1 MKTSFYAPTVS
12 VVCRW
17 FQAGCECPDP
27 KQNGV
32 IKEFN
37 WNDFEARLAQPLAH
51 FMRTAGSDVKSVTIV
66 SHGDHRF
73 GSGEAIGADG
83 QTATTRAIRQSF
95 SNEIASGF
103 LRTVIDTEWGNN
115 AGSAHALNIGW
126 ELATKIDRT
135 SHVLS
140 WNPELQMTGWILAR
154 MLAHMER
161 HALDFVGAYRQGYWR
176 LYQWQLAQNTA
187 CLYPIETLC
196 NLNGFS
202 DENCDGNDRA
212 TIEVPGIGKVTLAG
226 MDDFDL
232 ALRFAK
238 AFDQIPRWGM
248 VGRAD
253 PFLWD
258 INFAPNSDRAKL
270 LQAKI
275 ARQPIVMEKWV
286 ERHFPGVPYHDF
298 MDSFFAH
305 RHED

>member
-1 MKTSFYAPTVS
+1 MRTAFFSPAVS
-12 VVCRW
+12 IVCRW
-17 FQAGCECPDP
+17 FQIGAGLPGED
-27 KQNGV
+27 GI
-32 IKEFN
+32 IKPFN
-37 WNDFEARLAQPLAH
+37 PQDFETRLAAPLRR
-51 FMRTAGSDVKSVTIV
+51 FMRAMGSEVKSIV
-66 SHGDHRF
+66 VVSNADDRF
-73 GSGEAIGADG
+73 GLGEGLGEHD
-83 QTATTRAIRQSF
+83 QTPTVHAIRQAF
-95 SNEIASGF
+95 REEVAHGF
-103 LRTVIDTEWGNN
+103 IKTVVDPIWGNN

-126 ELATKIDRT
+126 ELAAKEDSATHI
-135 SHVLS
+135 LS
-140 WNPELQMTGWILAR
+140 WNPELQMTEGLLAR
-154 MLAHMER
+154 MIAHMER

-187 CLYPIETLC
+187 CLYPVPVLQK
-196 NLNGFS
+196 LGGFS
-202 DENCDGNDRA
+202 HENCDGNDGA
-212 TIEVPGIGKVTLAG
+212 TIEVPGIGKVSLAG

-238 AFDQIPRWGM
+238 TFDRIPRWGM

-258 INFAPNSDRAKL
+258 INFAPDSDRAKL

-286 ERHFPGVPYHDF
+286 ARHFPGVAYHDF

>member
-1 MKTSFYAPTVS
+1 MQTTPFYDPSVS
-12 VVCRW
+12 IVCRW
-17 FQAGCECPDP
+17 FQAGTGLTDKGGAVKPLNM
-27 KQNGV
+27 Q
-32 IKEFN
+32 
-37 WNDFEARLAQPLAH
+37 DFEIRLAAPLRR
-51 FMRTAGSDVKSVTIV
+51 FMRAMGSEVKSIVIV
-66 SHGDHRF
+66 SNADGRF
-73 GSGEAIGADG
+73 GLGEGIDEYGKTPTVHAVHHAFREEVEHGFIR
-83 QTATTRAIRQSF
+83 TT
-95 SNEIASGF
+95 
-103 LRTVIDTEWGNN
+103 IDPLWGNN
-115 AGSAHALNIGW
+115 AGSAHALNCGW
-126 ELATKIDRT
+126 ELAAKEDGATHI
-135 SHVLS
+135 LS
-140 WNPELQMTGWILAR
+140 WNPELQMTEGLLAR

-187 CLYPIETLC
+187 CLYPVEMLRK
-196 NLNGFS
+196 LSGFS
-202 DENCDGNDRA
+202 AENCDGLDRQS
-212 TIEVPGIGKVTLAG
+212 IEAPGIGKVTLAG

-238 AFDQIPRWGM
+238 AFDRIPRWGM

-258 INFAPNSDRAKL
+258 INFTPDSDRAKM

-286 ERHFPGVPYHDF
+286 ARHFPSVPYHEF

>member
-1 MKTSFYAPTVS
+1 MKTAFFSPTVS
-12 VVCRW
+12 IVCRW
-17 FQAGCECPDP
+17 FQIGAGRAD
-27 KQNGV
+27 KGGV
-32 IKEFN
+32 IKPLN
-37 WNDFEARLAQPLAH
+37 MQDFETRLAAPLRR
-51 FMRTAGSDVKSVTIV
+51 FMRAMGSEVKSIVIV
-66 SHGDHRF
+66 SNADDRF
-73 GSGEAIGADG
+73 GLGESIDEHG
-83 QTATTRAIRQSF
+83 QTPTVRAIRETF
-95 SNEIASGF
+95 REEVAHGF
-103 LRTVIDTEWGNN
+103 VRTVVDPLWGNN
-115 AGSAHALNIGW
+115 AGSAHALNTGW
-126 ELATKIDRT
+126 ELAAKEDGATHI
-135 SHVLS
+135 LS
-140 WNPELQMTGWILAR
+140 WNPELQMTEGLLAR

-187 CLYPIETLC
+187 CLYPTQVLQ
-196 NLNGFS
+196 NLSGFS
-202 DENCDGNDRA
+202 HENCDGNDGA

-238 AFDQIPRWGM
+238 VFDRIPRWGM

-258 INFAPNSDRAKL
+258 INFGPDSDRAKL

-286 ERHFPGVPYHDF
+286 ARHFPGIAYHDF
-298 MDSFFAH
+298 MDTFFAH